1 MQRQGLCRCLPPDH
15 HQPRHNMLAKIH
27 TIALSGV
34 DGIAVEVEV
43 DIANGLPS
51 FSTVGLAEGA
61 VRESKDRVK
70 AAIKNSGYTFPN
82 RRITVNLAPADV
94 KKAGTSYDLPMAIGI
109 LAAVEPFNQ
118 AKLDS
123 MVLAGELS
131 LDGKLRAIQG
141 ILSMVTAAREQ
152 GKKAILV
159 PLANCQEAAMVR
171 GIAVY
176 GLTSLDQAV
185 EFLTDRLPLTMAIA
199 DHSLAMPAHDDLD
212 FSDVKGQEH
221 VKRAMEV
228 AAAGGHN
235 ILLNGSPGSG
245 KTMIAKR
252 FATILPNLTFEESLE
267 TTKIY
272 SIMGLLAPDQGL
284 VRQRPFRAPHHTISD
299 AGLIGGGNQPRPG
312 EVSLA
317 HNGVLLLD
325 EFPEYKKHVL
335 EVLRQPMEDG
345 SVIISRASTSL
356 EFPARFML
364 VAAMNPCPCGHLGDH
379 LHNCTCS
386 QAQIKRYKDKLSG
399 PLLDRID
406 IHLEVPAVPFKE
418 MTKGREGENSK
429 TIRTR
434 VIAARA
440 LQTRRFKGHKR
451 TYANSQM
458 SSRDLKKYCLLDPN
472 SLHLLE
478 QGMERLR
485 LSARAYNRILKIA
498 RTIADLA
505 GLEQIGPGHIAE
517 ALQYRRTDRRT

>member
-1 MQRQGLCRCLPPDH
+1 
-15 HQPRHNMLAKIH
+15 MLAKIH

-34 DGIAVEVEV
+34 DGLAVEVEV
-43 DIANGLPS
+43 DIANGLPA

-70 AAIKNSGYTFPN
+70 AAIINSGYDFPN

-94 KKAGTSYDLPMAIGI
+94 KKAGTSYDLPIAIGI
-109 LAAVEPFNQ
+109 LAAGESFSQ
-118 AKLDS
+118 DKLNS
-123 MVLAGELS
+123 MALAGELS
-131 LDGKLRAIQG
+131 LDGKLRAVQG
-141 ILSMVTAAREQ
+141 ILPMVMAAREQ
-152 GKKAILV
+152 GKQGILV
-159 PLANCQEAAMVR
+159 PQANCREAAMVT
-171 GIAVY
+171 GIDVY
-176 GLTSLDQAV
+176 GLSSLDQAV
-185 EFLTDRLPLTMAIA
+185 EFLAGRLKLAIAVA
-199 DHSLAMPAHDDLD
+199 DHSLVNAEQAGFD
-212 FSDVKGQEH
+212 FCDVKGQEH

-245 KTMIAKR
+245 KTMLAKR
-252 FATILPNLTFEESLE
+252 FATILPDLTFEEALE

-272 SIMGLLAPDQGL
+272 SIMGLLAPEQGL
-284 VRQRPFRAPHHTISD
+284 VSRRPFRSPHHTISD
-299 AGLIGGGNQPRPG
+299 AGLIGGSNPPRPG

-317 HNGVLLLD
+317 HNGVLFLD

-345 SVIISRASTSL
+345 AVTISRASSSL

-379 LHNCTCS
+379 LHGCTCTPT
-386 QAQIKRYKDKLSG
+386 QIKRYKDKLSG

-418 MTKGREGENSK
+418 MTHGTQGEDSA
-429 TIRTR
+429 TIRKR
-434 VIAARA
+434 VAFARD
-440 LQTRRFKGHKR
+440 LQTIRFKKHKN

-458 SSRDLKKYCLLDPN
+458 SSRDLKKYCVLDQAGL
-472 SLHLLE
+472 SLLE
-478 QGMERLR
+478 QGMERLH

-505 GLEQIGPGHIAE
+505 ALEQIKPGHIAE
-517 ALQYRRTDRRT
+517 ALQYRRIDRRT

>member
-1 MQRQGLCRCLPPDH
+1 MV
-15 HQPRHNMLAKIH
+15 A
-27 TIALSGV
+27 
-34 DGIAVEVEV
+34 GI
-43 DIANGLPS
+43 
-51 FSTVGLAEGA
+51 T
-61 VRESKDRVK
+61 
-70 AAIKNSGYTFPN
+70 
-82 RRITVNLAPADV
+82 
-94 KKAGTSYDLPMAIGI
+94 
-109 LAAVEPFNQ
+109 
-118 AKLDS
+118 
-123 MVLAGELS
+123 
-131 LDGKLRAIQG
+131 
-141 ILSMVTAAREQ
+141 
-152 GKKAILV
+152 
-159 PLANCQEAAMVR
+159 
-171 GIAVY
+171 VY

-185 EFLTDRLPLTMAIA
+185 EFLADRLKLGISGA
-199 DHSLAMPAHDDLD
+199 DHSFSTFAHSSYD

-245 KTMIAKR
+245 KTMLAKR
-252 FATILPNLTFEESLE
+252 FATILPDLTFEESLE
-267 TTKIY
+267 TTKVY
-272 SIMGLLAPDQGL
+272 SIMGLLAADQGL
-284 VRQRPFRAPHHTISD
+284 VSQRPFRAPHHTISD

-317 HNGVLLLD
+317 HNGVLFLD

-345 SVIISRASTSL
+345 AVTISRASSSL

-379 LHNCTCS
+379 LHGCTCNPT
-386 QAQIKRYKDKLSG
+386 QIKRYKDKLSG

-418 MTKGREGENSK
+418 MTHGPEGESSA
-429 TIRTR
+429 TIRKR
-434 VIAARA
+434 VITARGR
-440 LQTRRFKGHKR
+440 QTERFKKHKR

-458 SSRDLKKYCLLDPN
+458 SSRDLKKYCLLDQTCLN
-472 SLHLLE
+472 LLE

-505 GLEQIGPGHIAE
+505 GQELIEPGHIAE
-517 ALQYRRTDRRT
+517 ALQYRRIDRRT

>member
-1 MQRQGLCRCLPPDH
+1 
-15 HQPRHNMLAKIH
+15 MLAKIH

-43 DIANGLPS
+43 DIANGLPA

-70 AAIKNSGYTFPN
+70 AAIKNSGYDFPN

-94 KKAGTSYDLPMAIGI
+94 KKAGTSYDLPIAIGI
-109 LAAVEPFNQ
+109 LAADHSFNQ
-118 AKLDS
+118 DKLDS
-123 MVLAGELS
+123 MAIAGELS
-131 LDGKLRAIQG
+131 LDGKLRGVQG
-141 ILSMVTAAREQ
+141 ILSMVTTARQQ
-152 GKKAILV
+152 GKQAILV
-159 PLANCQEAAMVR
+159 PNANCREAAMVS
-171 GIAVY
+171 GIEVY

-185 EFLTDRLPLTMAIA
+185 EFLADRLELRCADA
-199 DHSLAMPAHDDLD
+199 DHSPSSPHQSSFD
-212 FSDVKGQEH
+212 FSDVRRQGH

-228 AAAGGHN
+228 AAAGDHN

-245 KTMIAKR
+245 KTMLAKR
-252 FATILPNLTFEESLE
+252 LATILPDLSFEESLE

-284 VRQRPFRAPHHTISD
+284 VSQRPFRAPHHTISD

-317 HNGVLLLD
+317 HNGVLFLD

-345 SVIISRASTSL
+345 TVTISRAASSL

-364 VAAMNPCPCGHLGDH
+364 VAAMNPCPCGHLDDH
-379 LHNCTCS
+379 LHGCTCS
-386 QAQIKRYKDKLSG
+386 PPQIKRYRDKLSG

-418 MTKGREGENSK
+418 MTKGPEGESSA
-429 TIRTR
+429 TIRQR

-440 LQTRRFKGHKR
+440 LQTERFKGRKR
-451 TYANSQM
+451 IYANGQM
-458 SSRDLKKYCLLDPN
+458 TSRDLKKHCVLDRAG
-472 SLHLLE
+472 LGLLE

-485 LSARAYNRILKIA
+485 LSARAYNRILKIS
-498 RTIADLA
+498 RTIADLS
-505 GLEQIGPGHIAE
+505 GQQQIEPGHIAE
-517 ALQYRRTDRRT
+517 ALQYRRIDRRT